1 MSWEQ
6 NEFQEMLTKVVFLL
20 ERENFYQKNEVDDR
34 FKFIEILEDKL
45 YESNDNSRLSSILLD
60 CLEEYR
66 AWEIGVII
74 DSLSQKGLIQ
84 MVITDDGRLS
94 YQPTIEGVEISEII
108 KKMLDN
114 DSSDSDNKFF

>member
-1 MSWEQ
+1 
-6 NEFQEMLTKVVFLL
+6 
-20 ERENFYQKNEVDDR
+20 
-34 FKFIEILEDKL
+34 
-45 YESNDNSRLSSILLD
+45 LLD

-84 MVITDDGRLS
+84 MVITEDGRLS

>member
-6 NEFQEMLTKVVFLL
+6 NEFQEMLTKVVLLL

-84 MVITDDGRLS
+84 MVITEDGRLS

>member
-6 NEFQEMLTKVVFLL
+6 NEFQEMLTKVVLLL

-84 MVITDDGRLS
+84 MVITEDGRLS

-108 KKMLDN
+108 KKMLD
-114 DSSDSDNKFF
+114 DDVSDSDNKFF

>member
-6 NEFQEMLTKVVFLL
+6 NEFQEMLTRVVLLL

-84 MVITDDGRLS
+84 MVITEDGRLS

>member
-6 NEFQEMLTKVVFLL
+6 NEFQEMLTKVVLLL

-74 DSLSQKGLIQ
+74 DSLSQKELIQ
-84 MVITDDGRLS
+84 MVITEDGRLS

>member
-6 NEFQEMLTKVVFLL
+6 NEFQEMLTKVVLLL

-84 MVITDDGRLS
+84 MVITEGGRLS

-108 KKMLDN
+108 KKMLD
-114 DSSDSDNKFF
+114 DDVSDSDNKFF

>member
-6 NEFQEMLTKVVFLL
+6 NEFQEMLTKVVLLL
-20 ERENFYQKNEVDDR
+20 EKENFYQKNEIDDR

-84 MVITDDGRLS
+84 MVITEDGRLS

>member
-6 NEFQEMLTKVVFLL
+6 NEFQEMLTRVVLLL
-20 ERENFYQKNEVDDR
+20 ERENFYQKNEIDDR

-66 AWEIGVII
+66 AWEIGIII

-84 MVITDDGRLS
+84 MVITEDGRLS

>member
-6 NEFQEMLTKVVFLL
+6 NEFQEMLTKVVLLL

-84 MVITDDGRLS
+84 MVITEGGRLS

>member
-6 NEFQEMLTKVVFLL
+6 NEFQEMLTKVVLLL

>member
-6 NEFQEMLTKVVFLL
+6 NEFQEMLTKVVLLL

-84 MVITDDGRLS
+84 MIITEDGRLS

>member
-6 NEFQEMLTKVVFLL
+6 NEFQEMLTRVVLLL
-20 ERENFYQKNEVDDR
+20 ERENFYQKNEIDDR

-66 AWEIGVII
+66 AWEIGIII

-84 MVITDDGRLS
+84 MVITEDGRLS
-94 YQPTIEGVEISEII
+94 YQPTNEGVEISEII

>member
-6 NEFQEMLTKVVFLL
+6 NEFQEMLTKVVLLL
-20 ERENFYQKNEVDDR
+20 ERENFYQKNEIDDR

-84 MVITDDGRLS
+84 MVITEDGRLS

-114 DSSDSDNKFF
+114 DGSDSDNKFF

>member
-84 MVITDDGRLS
+84 MVITEDGRLS